1 MVGVSCP
8 LYPAYKE
15 EEFRLYLED
24 TGARFLL
31 APPGEA
37 AAARQALPAGG
48 KVIEVELDA
57 AGRLQL
63 ANHSDARRS
72 DSLEPA
78 GGGATA
84 LVLHTSGTT
93 SRPKRGPPRRPHLVP
108 AARN

>member
-31 APPGEA
+31 VPPGEA

-57 AGRLQL
+57 AGRLKL
-63 ANHSDARRS
+63 TNHSDARRS
-72 DSLEPA
+72 HSLEPA
-78 GGGATA
+78 GGEATP
-84 LVLHTSGTT
+84 LVPPTPRTP
-93 SRPKRGPPRRPHLVP
+93 RPPHPAPPPPRDPLP
-108 AARN
+108 